1 MKNKQIS
8 ICKLN
13 LILNRSHEEI
23 EKKKQRIKKKI
34 KIIL

>member
-23 EKKKQRIKKKI
+23 EKENRELKRK
-34 KIIL
+34 

>member
-23 EKKKQRIKKKI
+23 EKKNRELKRK
-34 KIIL
+34 